1 MMKIADNVER
11 KESCLLFESTYA
23 RRLCNTLSCTAKL
36 CCSKTVKVV
45 RYTAAAKLSFI
56 ILSLRLD
63 SHACANVELLCNS
76 LHLPSDD
83 EVGQKYNKKKIPL
96 FEHRFH

>member
-1 MMKIADNVER
+1 MMKIAYNVER
-11 KESCLLFESTYA
+11 KE
-23 RRLCNTLSCTAKL
+23 LCNTLSCTAKL
-36 CCSKTVKVV
+36 CCCKPVKVV

-83 EVGQKYNKKKIPL
+83 EVGQKYNIPPK
-96 FEHRFH
+96 

>member
-1 MMKIADNVER
+1 MQSAKNPVFCLRAHTLEER
-11 KESCLLFESTYA
+11 HSVK
-23 RRLCNTLSCTAKL
+23 LCNTLSCTAKL
-36 CCSKTVKVV
+36 CCCQTVKVV

-83 EVGQKYNKKKIPL
+83 EVGQKYNIPPK
-96 FEHRFH
+96 